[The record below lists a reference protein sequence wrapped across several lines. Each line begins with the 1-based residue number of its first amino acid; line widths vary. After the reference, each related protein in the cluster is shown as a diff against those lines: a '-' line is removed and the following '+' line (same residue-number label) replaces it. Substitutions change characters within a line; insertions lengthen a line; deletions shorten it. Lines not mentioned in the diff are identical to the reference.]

1 MQDIYNRQLYFM
13 NTLDSRLSS
22 AIQLRETQKHEEARE
37 LLLELHAEFPN
48 DPQVNYQC
56 AWIHDLLG
64 LEREAIP
71 FYENA
76 VQGGLG
82 GDDLKGALLGVGSTY
97 RCIGENQ
104 KAKETFQRA
113 LELFPDG
120 HEYKT
125 FLAMTYYNLGEHS
138 KAMELLLN
146 SLAETSNDEGVMR
159 YQRAIQFYADK
170 LDETW

>member
-1 MQDIYNRQLYFM
+1 MSNLPEK
-13 NTLDSRLSS
+13 LAS
-22 AIQLRETQKHEEARE
+22 AIQLREAQNHEEARE
-37 LLLELHAEFPN
+37 LLLELHTEFPN

-71 FYENA
+71 FYERA
-76 VQGGLG
+76 VQEGLS
-82 GDDLKGALLGVGSTY
+82 GDDLQGALLGMGSTY
-97 RCIGENQ
+97 RCIGEYQ

-113 LELFPDG
+113 IELFPER
-120 HEYKT
+120 HEYNA
-125 FLAMTYYNLGEHS
+125 FLAMTYYNLQEYA
-138 KAMELLLN
+138 KAMGLLLN
-146 SLAETSNDEGVMR
+146 SLAETSQDEGVIR